1 MNRYYRF
8 TDLVDAR
15 IVKNRQTLS
24 QWIKRYGFPRPVHL
38 GPNTAAW
45 PAEEVEAWLRQR
57 AAERDEADA
66 AATRPVVTISG
77 TCATATARVEEDQT
91 VRSGKPAPRRPGAVG

>member
-8 TDLVDAR
+8 TDLVDRR
-15 IVKNRQTLS
+15 IVNNRQTLS
-24 QWIKRYGFPRPVHL
+24 NWIKRLGFPKPVKL

-45 PAEEVEAWLRQR
+45 LVEEIEAWLRQR

-66 AATRPVVTISG
+66 A
-77 TCATATARVEEDQT
+77 
-91 VRSGKPAPRRPGAVG
+91 